1 MFSFF
6 RNALFAFTLSDLF
19 FSYWTSGEDWFEAF
33 ARFKVVTLSAGSPL
47 LPPVLAKPEPTELK

>member
-19 FSYWTSGEDWFEAF
+19 FSYWTLGEDWFEAF
-33 ARFKVVTLSAGSPL
+33 ARAGGKKGDPAL
-47 LPPVLAKPEPTELK
+47 REPVLAKPEPTELK